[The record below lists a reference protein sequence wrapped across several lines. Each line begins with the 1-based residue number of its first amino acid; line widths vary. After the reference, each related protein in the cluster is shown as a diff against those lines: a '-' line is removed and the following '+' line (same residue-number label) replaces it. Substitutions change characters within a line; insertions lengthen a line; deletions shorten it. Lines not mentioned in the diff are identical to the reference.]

1 MDYPDRFVQR
11 VLITVAIVGAL
22 YVVWQVREVFMLIF
36 GALVVATA
44 MRVIAD
50 GIMKILPLS
59 EKTAVG
65 FAVFSILS
73 IFAVALWLI
82 GDLLGT
88 QMGELL
94 DKLPHAISATN
105 NWLNGTAFG
114 RRVLDLWR
122 STPATGVPWSQ
133 VADITSIA
141 VGGLGY
147 AFLIVAIG
155 LYLAAAP
162 GPYRRGF
169 ISLVPPSKRAPTES
183 ALVLAADGLRHWLIG
198 QILCMLVVGMLTTV
212 ALSLIKMPLA
222 LSLGIIAGLT
232 AFIPF
237 LGPIFF
243 GFLTILLA
251 FAEGPEKA
259 LQVAFVCLGIQ
270 QLEGYVITPIIQR
283 RAVSLPPALG
293 LISVI
298 FFGLLFGMLGILFAT
313 PLMVVIMILVQKLYV
328 EYGLE
333 NSTIYVE
340 K

>member
-11 VLITVAIVGAL
+11 VLVTVGIVSAL
-22 YVVWQVREVFMLIF
+22 YVAWQVREVFMLIF

-44 MRVIAD
+44 MRVLAD
-50 GIMKILPLS
+50 GIMKVVSIN
-59 EKTAVG
+59 EKAAVAC
-65 FAVFSILS
+65 AVFL
-73 IFAVALWLI
+73 IFSFLVIAIWLI

-94 DKLPHAISATN
+94 DKLPQAITATN
-105 NWLNGTAFG
+105 NWFDSTAFG
-114 RRVLDLWR
+114 RRMLDFWR
-122 STPATGVPWSQ
+122 ATPATGVPWSQ

-141 VGGLGY
+141 AGGLGY
-147 AFLIVAIG
+147 AILIIAIG

-169 ISLVPPSKRAPTES
+169 ISLVPPSKRAPTET
-183 ALVLAADGLRHWLIG
+183 ALVLAAEGLRHWLVG
-198 QILCMLVVGMLTTV
+198 QVLCMLAVGTVTTISL
-212 ALSLIKMPLA
+212 ALIEMPLA

-243 GFLTILLA
+243 GFLTIVLA

-259 LQVAFVCLGIQ
+259 MHVAIVCLGIQ
-270 QLEGYVITPIIQR
+270 QLEGYVLTPLIQR

-298 FFGLLFGMLGILFAT
+298 LFGLLFGLLGILFAT

-333 NSTIYVE
+333 NSTIYLQ